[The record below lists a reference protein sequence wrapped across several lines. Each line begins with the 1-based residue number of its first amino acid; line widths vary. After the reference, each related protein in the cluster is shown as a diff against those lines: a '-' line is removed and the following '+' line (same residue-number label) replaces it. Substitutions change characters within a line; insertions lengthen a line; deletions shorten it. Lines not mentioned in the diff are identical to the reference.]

1 MEDLFESIESLPE
14 RVQEILSEF
23 SGEEQTYETCEKL
36 LSLCEAEGYTF
47 EFGLDAIPFNLTK
60 IKSDGE
66 PALL

>member
-14 RVQEILSEF
+14 RVQEILRDF
-23 SGEEQTYETCEKL
+23 SGEQTYEDCEKL

-47 EFGLDAIPFNLTK
+47 EYYLDANPFNLTK

-66 PALL
+66 PTLL